1 MRREDDMNI
10 KCLAGAV
17 LFGAAVVWGCKKSF
31 TPGALSSSNN
41 YLVVEGVIA
50 AGNDSTIINLSSTV
64 QLTNTS
70 TTNPESG
77 AKVTIDDG
85 QGTNYTL
92 TEAGNGRYTSPPLN
106 LDNSHK
112 YRLNIATADG
122 QTYVS
127 DYVPVKVTPPI
138 DSLWFTRNSTGL
150 NIYSDAHD
158 PSNNT
163 RYYRW
168 DYSETYIYQTDL
180 ETHFIFDPKG
190 FDTLKWSRL
199 RTPAEQIRTCYITTN
214 SSAITINTSAKLTSD
229 VIANNMIT
237 QIPEGSEKLYHRY
250 SIIVR
255 QYALTQEAYDFWAM
269 LKKNT
274 QQIGTIFDV
283 QPSASMTNLHCTS
296 DPSRVV
302 FGYISASTI
311 TQQRIFIDW
320 TQVPGWPPYIS
331 PYVCLP
337 DGACW
342 EKGSP
347 PPQMLTYGQL
357 IPTDTI
363 RSGGCPGIT
372 APSFVVPAQSA
383 TCVDCRVHMGG
394 KTQKPAFWQ

>member
-1 MRREDDMNI
+1 MEMRNYI
-10 KCLAGAV
+10 CLMSFWTLIAS
-17 LFGAAVVWGCKKSF
+17 GCKKPYSPPAI
-31 TPGALSSSNN
+31 TANNN

-50 AGNDSTIINLSSTV
+50 AGNDSTIINLSRTV
-64 QLTNTS
+64 QLTNAS
-70 TTNPESG
+70 TTNPESE

-85 QGTNYTL
+85 QGANYTL
-92 TEAGNGRYTSPPLN
+92 TEASNGRYTSPSLK
-106 LDNSHK
+106 LSNSHK
-112 YRLNIATADG
+112 YRLNIATTDG

-127 DYVPVKVTPPI
+127 DYVPVKVTPPL
-138 DSLWFTRNSTGL
+138 DSVWFTQNNTGV
-150 NIYSDAHD
+150 NIYSAAHD
-158 PSNNT
+158 PSNST

-168 DYSETYIYQTDL
+168 DYTETYIYESDL
-180 ETHFIFDPKG
+180 ETNYIFDPKG

-199 RTPAEQIRTCYITTN
+199 RTPAEQIHTCYITTP
-214 SSAITINTSAKLTSD
+214 SSAITINTSAKLSND

-250 SIIVR
+250 SIMVR
-255 QYALTQEAYDFWAM
+255 QYALTQDAYNFWAM

-283 QPSASMTNLHCTS
+283 QPSASATNLHCTS
-296 DPSRVV
+296 DPSKIVL
-302 FGYISASTI
+302 GYVSASTI
-311 TQQRIFIDW
+311 TQERIFIDW

-342 EKGSP
+342 VKGSP
-347 PPQMLTYGQL
+347 PPQMLAYGQL

-363 RSGGCPGIT
+363 RSGGCPGIM
-372 APSFVVPAQSA
+372 APTFIVPAQSA
-383 TCVDCRVHMGG
+383 TCVDCRVHGGG